1 MTKSL
6 HKTFDILEY
15 VVLQCGR
22 SVTPGEV
29 ASYAKLNAATCTR
42 IMGELVE
49 RGYLDKVS
57 RKAGYVPGP
66 MVVSL
71 GTRDNSFRRLA
82 AAANEP
88 VRALAERIRMTVNL
102 AVMHRGERIM
112 LCFHS
117 ARANWTPWKRFT
129 FGDDHASAATG
140 WLLLAA
146 MDGEEAMRI
155 IREKHLPIARRDLA
169 LVSRRGF
176 VDFVSSEDSIRVMGH
191 LIRVDGYPPAAIGFG
206 IRKGDDP
213 AEILKLSEE
222 TAQRIRSNLTRE
234 ERTY

>member
-29 ASYAKLNAATCTR
+29 ATYAKLNAATCTR
-42 IMGELVE
+42 IMGELLE
-49 RGYLDKVS
+49 RGYLNKVS

-71 GTRDNSFRRLA
+71 GTRDNCYRRLA
-82 AAANEP
+82 AAANVP
-88 VRALAERIRMTVNL
+88 VRALAERIRMSVNL
-102 AVMHRGERIM
+102 AVMHRGDRIM
-112 LCFHS
+112 LSFYS
-117 ARANWTPWKRFT
+117 ARENWIPWKRFT
-129 FGDDHASAATG
+129 FGDDHASTATG

-146 MDGEEAMRI
+146 MDEEEAMRI
-155 IREKHLPIARRDLA
+155 IQKKHLLITRRDLE

-191 LIRVDGYPPAAIGFG
+191 LIRVEGYPPAAIGFG
-206 IRKGDDP
+206 IRQGDDP

-234 ERTY
+234 ERSY